1 MGLIVSPMQLFPLAA
16 YLVLADRVLAN
27 DYHLWV
33 PPFAWL
39 RSTNSYV
46 DIRSFAATYKASESH
61 TEPHTAALV
70 TNVSPVLK
78 YLTGLYWLRI
88 DHLTEMK
95 RNKNNNNRLFTA
107 LF

>member
-1 MGLIVSPMQLFPLAA
+1 MQLFPLAA

-46 DIRSFAATYKASESH
+46 DIRSFAATYKDSESH